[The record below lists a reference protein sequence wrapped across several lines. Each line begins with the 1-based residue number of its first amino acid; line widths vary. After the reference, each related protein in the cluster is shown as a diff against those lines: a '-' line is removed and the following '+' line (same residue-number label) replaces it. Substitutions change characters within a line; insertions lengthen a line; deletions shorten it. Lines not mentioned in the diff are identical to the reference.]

1 MRPCGTVRVGRAVG
15 AGLPPAGRRSV
26 RRRMRMDRGRRNR
39 KGRGRLLHDKRP
51 GSRTYRS
58 VETSVCLRRHCGFRR
73 ESLVPRRLSRGAETG
88 VWSRDCGAADAA
100 DFHDV
105 VFAPDGAASLFE
117 CGVRAGEGRS
127 PPPRR
132 FWGGRLRNRLRMRRR
147 PTDTCRECDGGC
159 FSCERMI
166 RAIVDTNALGCLF
179 RPFRPASA
187 GRSFAEL
194 RSAVRRELP
203 VRTA

>member
-1 MRPCGTVRVGRAVG
+1 MSAGGCGWIAVVEIARAG
-15 AGLPPAGRRSV
+15 AV
-26 RRRMRMDRGRRNR
+26 CCMIRG
-39 KGRGRLLHDKRP
+39 
-51 GSRTYRS
+51 
-58 VETSVCLRRHCGFRR
+58 
-73 ESLVPRRLSRGAETG
+73 RGAELIALWKRACACG
-88 VWSRDCGAADAA
+88 GIADSGGNRLFRDVSA
-100 DFHDV
+100 
-105 VFAPDGAASLFE
+105 
-117 CGVRAGEGRS
+117 EGRKQVS
-127 PPPRR
+127 GAGIAERRMPPISTTSSSLRTARLHSSNAVCAPERGGLSPPRR